1 MKLLLLTAGTRGD
14 VEPFA
19 ALARHAV
26 RSGAEVALG
35 VPDEAVAGLADVD
48 AFGLGVDFSRL
59 VGAQGVSPLAAARA
73 VRTTVRPGMRRMLSS
88 AVRAV
93 LEHRPDVV
101 VHHPKVLTA
110 PRAADAV
117 GVPHVVVETVPT
129 LTPTRAF
136 PMPGTTARDLGP
148 LNPLT
153 YRAASAAARLFA
165 REVAEACAPLG
176 GAGAGRAPSPAAAS
190 LVPVSPHLL
199 PPPAD
204 WPASVVTTGA
214 WTSPGRSPE
223 PGPAVREFLDAG
235 PFLYAGFGSMAA
247 GDPVH
252 RARAVVAAARAHGL
266 RTLLVTGW
274 GGLEQPRGERAPD
287 VLAVPAVPHDA
298 VLPRASVAVHHGGA
312 GTVHAVARAGVP
324 SVVVPFTA
332 DQPFWA
338 ALLHRRGL
346 ASRPVRPRHL
356 DTAPL
361 TAAVAQA
368 QACHRT
374 AQEVARAVRTDRGAE
389 EALRVLERVVRAG
402 GGGVSR

>member
-19 ALARHAV
+19 ALARHV
-26 RSGAEVALG
+26 LRSGAEVALG
-35 VPDEAVAGLADVD
+35 VPDEAVGGLADAG
-48 AFGLGVDFSRL
+48 AFGLGADFSRL
-59 VGAQGVSPLAAARA
+59 VAEQGVSPIAAARA
-73 VRTTVRPGMRRMLSS
+73 MRTAVRPAMRRVLSS

-110 PRAADAV
+110 PRAADAT

-136 PMPGTTARDLGP
+136 PMPGTTGRDLGP

-165 REVAEACAPLG
+165 REVSEACTALG
-176 GAGAGRAPSPAAAS
+176 AAGAGRAPSPAAAS
-190 LVPVSPHLL
+190 LVPISPHLL
-199 PPPAD
+199 PRPVD
-204 WPASVVTTGA
+204 WPAHVALTGA
-214 WTSPGRSPE
+214 WTSPG
-223 PGPAVREFLDAG
+223 PAAQLDPTVRGFVEAG

-247 GDPVH
+247 GDPVR

-266 RTLLVTGW
+266 RALLVTGW
-274 GGLEQPRGERAPD
+274 GGLEPPPEERGAD
-287 VLAVPAVPHDA
+287 VLAVPSVPHDA
-298 VLPRASVAVHHGGA
+298 VLPRAEVAVHHGGA

-332 DQPFWA
+332 DQPFWG
-338 ALLHRRGL
+338 ALLQRRGVAAAPL
-346 ASRPVRPRHL
+346 RPRRL
-356 DTAPL
+356 DAGRL

-368 QACHRT
+368 LHR
-374 AQEVARAVRTDRGAE
+374 APAARDLAGAVRGDRGAE
-389 EALRVLERVVRAG
+389 EALRVLERVARG
-402 GGGVSR
+402 S